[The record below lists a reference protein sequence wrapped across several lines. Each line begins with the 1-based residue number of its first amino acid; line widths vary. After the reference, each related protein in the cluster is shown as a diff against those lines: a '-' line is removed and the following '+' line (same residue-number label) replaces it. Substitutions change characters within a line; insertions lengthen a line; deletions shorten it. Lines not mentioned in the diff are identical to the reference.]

1 MLSIYFALIQ
11 LSDMV
16 KKLYICKHRNNY
28 YRYIYINSGDLV
40 VSVVG
45 FAF

>member
-1 MLSIYFALIQ
+1 MLSTYFSLIQ
-11 LSDMV
+11 LSDRV
-16 KKLYICKHRNNY
+16 KIFIFVNTDNY